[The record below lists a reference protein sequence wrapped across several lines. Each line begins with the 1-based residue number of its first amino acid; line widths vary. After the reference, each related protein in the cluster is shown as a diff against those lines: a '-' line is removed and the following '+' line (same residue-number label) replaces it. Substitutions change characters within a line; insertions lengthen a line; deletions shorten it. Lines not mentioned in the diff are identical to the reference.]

1 MRYHHACDLA
11 CIVSMYL
18 DVRPVLYL
26 YYGICAMP
34 PYYACVRN
42 TNTETQTGTNAGP
55 PPQPGR
61 GPRVPPARARII
73 SRFYSSDPGCVH
85 APAAYGIISHPAAP
99 RKRTYLR
106 IRT

>member
-1 MRYHHACDLA
+1 MCIIMHAISHVLSA
-11 CIVSMYL
+11 CILMSVPSYIME
-18 DVRPVLYL
+18 
-26 YYGICAMP
+26 
-34 PYYACVRN
+34 YALCPHTMRACG
-42 TNTETQTGTNAGP
+42 TRIPKLKPAQTRGLLLSLR
-55 PPQPGR
+55 GR

>member
-1 MRYHHACDLA
+1 
-11 CIVSMYL
+11 
-18 DVRPVLYL
+18 
-26 YYGICAMP
+26 MP

-55 PPQPGR
+55 R
-61 GPRVPPARARII
+61 AWARAARVPPARE
-73 SRFYSSDPGCVH
+73 PGLLADFIVVTRGASQSVSYFTVPPRAHPSTGSQSGSVQVH

>member
-1 MRYHHACDLA
+1 MCIIMHAISHVLSA
-11 CIVSMYL
+11 CILMSVPSYIME
-18 DVRPVLYL
+18 
-26 YYGICAMP
+26 
-34 PYYACVRN
+34 YALCPHTMRACG
-42 TNTETQTGTNAGP
+42 TRIPKLKPAQTRGLLLSLGAGRRA
-55 PPQPGR
+55 GAAR
-61 GPRVPPARARII
+61 ARARII

>member
-1 MRYHHACDLA
+1 MCIIIDHACDLA

-42 TNTETQTGTNAGP
+42 TTQHSGALATSTLSNCVQRTINGLE
-55 PPQPGR
+55 
-61 GPRVPPARARII
+61 
-73 SRFYSSDPGCVH
+73 SRTSG
-85 APAAYGIISHPAAP
+85 
-99 RKRTYLR
+99 
-106 IRT
+106 